1 MGQLD
6 LTHTSKSF
14 FLEKCQRESEC
25 QISFL
30 TLLFSHS
37 WPLAALA
44 IQEAQPEISVHPN
57 PRPSRSS
64 TQLSTWASGMSS
76 VGSQHSS
83 SLIQGVSEQLMDRA
97 PTLTSLV
104 LATTSR
110 TVCQC

>member
-30 TLLFSHS
+30 PLLFSHS
-37 WPLAALA
+37 WSPAALA
-44 IQEAQPEISVHPN
+44 IQEAQAKISAHPN
-57 PRPSRSS
+57 HRPSRSS
-64 TQLSTWASGMSS
+64 TQLSTWESGMSND
-76 VGSQHSS
+76 GSQPSS
-83 SLIQGVSEQLMDRA
+83 SSIHGVSEQLMDRA

-104 LATTSR
+104 LVTTSR